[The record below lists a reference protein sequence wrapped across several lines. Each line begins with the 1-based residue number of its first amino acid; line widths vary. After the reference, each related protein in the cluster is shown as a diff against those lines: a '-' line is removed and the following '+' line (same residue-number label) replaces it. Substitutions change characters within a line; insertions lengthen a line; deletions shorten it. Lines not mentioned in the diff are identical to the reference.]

1 MPERRAP
8 GRSAVTRRAITDIV
22 RAAVLSSYGVVGF
35 ASRRAVDPLIRW
47 LRVDEPGIRIRMDER
62 LSIALH
68 LRVAYGLPVAEVAR
82 QVESAVRYSVER
94 ALGRPVDDLS
104 IHVDGLDATPGGPP
118 PADGDASGPSR
129 RDEAADDA
137 ATHEEPTSTRPT
149 ASAHRAGHGKAPA
162 TIGDRR

>member
-8 GRSAVTRRAITDIV
+8 GRSAVTRRAVTDIV
-22 RAAVLSSYGVVGF
+22 RAAVLSSYGVAGF
-35 ASRRAVDPLIRW
+35 ASPRTIDPVIRW
-47 LRVDEPGIRIRMDER
+47 LRLDEPGIRIRIGDGLR
-62 LSIALH
+62 VALH

-94 ALGRPVDDLS
+94 ALGRPIDELS

-118 PADGDASGPSR
+118 PADGAASGPSH
-129 RDEAADDA
+129 DNEA
-137 ATHEEPTSTRPT
+137 TSEEPTSTPPT
-149 ASAHRAGHGKAPA
+149 GSAHPAGNGKAPA